1 MNGQSVGRSHSNVP
15 CTCTCTCACCTRAQ
29 AHGELSTFASFFHPD
44 SCTLN
49 GPSILHA
56 RQTDSRLLPPACV
69 APAGARE
76 KPHRP
81 IDHRELRVHVLP
93 CSSSSLPFPS
103 RQASRQAKLGHSLRP
118 ASHVPSL
125 PFYSRC
131 AYARQPVVLFP
142 SPHAPR
148 RLALENLH
156 LSGVS

>member
-29 AHGELSTFASFFHPD
+29 AHRGLSTFASFFHPD

-81 IDHRELRVHVLP
+81 IDHRELRMHVPP
-93 CSSSSLPFPS
+93 CSSSSLPLPS
-103 RQASRQAKLGHSLRP
+103 RQASKQSLDTHSDLRVTYP
-118 ASHVPSL
+118 PL